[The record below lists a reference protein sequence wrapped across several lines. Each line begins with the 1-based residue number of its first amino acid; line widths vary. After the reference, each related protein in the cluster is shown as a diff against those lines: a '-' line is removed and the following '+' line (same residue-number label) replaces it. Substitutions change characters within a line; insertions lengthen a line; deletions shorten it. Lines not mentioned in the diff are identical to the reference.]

1 MYIITR
7 LIPAFLGCAVAA
19 GIEYAVYVPKRFID
33 LMSLTLVVVLIASI
47 YLLRKSQPI
56 ERLTLLAPPA
66 IFFLGASFALFFLS
80 PAWLQHVVA
89 AVAAVSTWVYFEEVY
104 RYVYESEKYHQ
115 HAIERM
121 SSFLGITAMAFNMIG
136 VFALR
141 IFLDVRLVYLL
152 PLSLVIAML
161 VSTSV
166 LAVQSLSRT
175 SLWSSVIVFAVL
187 MMEMTWAVHFLPT
200 SYLVDSLIVT
210 IPFYVALNLV
220 RHELNGTLNP
230 LLIRRFALS
239 GVIALTLVL
248 ISAQWVI

>member
-1 MYIITR
+1 MYLITR
-7 LIPAFLGCAVAA
+7 LIPAFLGGVTVI
-19 GIEYAVYVPKRFID
+19 GIEYAIHAPKRYID
-33 LMSLTLVVVLIASI
+33 LMSLVVVVLLVVSI
-47 YLLRKSQPI
+47 FLLRKCKPL

-66 IFFLGASFALFFLS
+66 IFYLGASFALFFLS
-80 PAWLQHVVA
+80 PWWLQHVVT
-89 AVAAVSTWVYFEEVY
+89 VIVGVSMWVYFEEVY
-104 RYVYESEKYHQ
+104 RYVYESERYHQ

-141 IFLDVRLVYLL
+141 IFLDVRLIYLL
-152 PLSLVIAML
+152 PLSLIIATL

-166 LAVQSLSRT
+166 LAVQSFSRK
-175 SLWSSVIVFAVL
+175 SLWSSVTVFAVL
-187 MMEMTWAVHFLPT
+187 IMEMTWAVHFLPT

-230 LLIRRFALS
+230 MLVRRFALS
-239 GVIALTLVL
+239 GIVALSLVL
-248 ISAQWVI
+248 ISAQWII